1 MMAYATLTFL
11 GSTLTRS
18 ALAAAGIGI
27 AALVLVATV
36 SALPEIGRYTPGGL
50 AAPARALALGQ
61 RAARACEYGQA
72 EDALTRALAQ
82 GAGAAAW
89 EELGYVYT
97 AREDAARAQ
106 LSYANALRLA
116 RGAGALPLSG
126 RSLREQ
132 IAAESVAEQ
141 RDEHG
146 YPRL

>member
-1 MMAYATLTFL
+1 LPAHPD
-11 GSTLTRS
+11 S
-18 ALAAAGIGI
+18 
-27 AALVLVATV
+27 AAL
-36 SALPEIGRYTPGGL
+36 
-50 AAPARALALGQ
+50 ALALGQ
-61 RAARACEYGQA
+61 LAARAGEFGQA
-72 EDALTRALAQ
+72 EEALTRALAQ